1 MHCVPVQWQMRT
13 PGVRMSYERGQVSLD
28 CSWHVSLGGV
38 SRTLVRLTRS
48 AHESQNSASLA
59 RHSNAVLSHVQR
71 RFHPGPVALVKN
83 VDVTVENESLQSR
96 AWFAGWEK
104 TVVTSWQK
112 SGLSKRRKSP

>member
-1 MHCVPVQWQMRT
+1 M
-13 PGVRMSYERGQVSLD
+13 
-28 CSWHVSLGGV
+28 
-38 SRTLVRLTRS
+38 VRLTRS

-96 AWFAGWEK
+96 AWFAG
-104 TVVTSWQK
+104 
-112 SGLSKRRKSP
+112 